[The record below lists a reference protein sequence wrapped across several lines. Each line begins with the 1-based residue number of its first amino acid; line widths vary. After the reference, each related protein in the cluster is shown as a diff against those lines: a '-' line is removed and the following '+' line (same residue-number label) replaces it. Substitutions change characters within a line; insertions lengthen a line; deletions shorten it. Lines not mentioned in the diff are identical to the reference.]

1 MQDFEFLGYKT
12 EEAFLEDIL
21 GCDENYTLEDFF
33 ESYDPEKTRWWAR
46 GKLSLTGWRLSIL
59 NL

>member
-33 ESYDPEKTRWWAR
+33 ESYDPEKTRW
-46 GKLSLTGWRLSIL
+46 
-59 NL
+59 